1 MKRKTISAKFV
12 NVSIL
17 VSLVTI
23 LLGYFILNMYKS
35 TIDEEVYEK
44 TQKELISDY
53 QEYMNAKFSIGI
65 TNAFSIANDGYIK
78 YSLNENNRNI
88 AIDSLK
94 SINETL
100 KNGTAFKNVKV
111 HIHTKDN
118 KSYLRNWK
126 VNKFGDDLSSF
137 RNSVVSVNANQKGVN
152 GFEVGKAGLSLRSVV
167 PIMDEGK
174 HLGSLEFMQGL
185 NSVAKLFDK
194 TGDGFLL
201 LMDKKNKVAEPKPNT
216 LFQNDYIIS
225 QKFKGET
232 FFNDLKNIS
241 VSELEKNKVIMT
253 KKYFYTYTE
262 VKDFK
267 GKRLGVAVLAR
278 SLEKVN
284 LALDKTEHLIY
295 IAMIILVLAIL
306 LNLLATII
314 NVKKIVLKPIK
325 LLKASI
331 DNVMNDNNANKI
343 EVLNNDEIG
352 DVVGSFNAYLE
363 SIDEG
368 IKQDKIVIDEAKSVI
383 SRANAGLLNT
393 NIKAIADSSGV
404 KDLSTEINILVNG
417 MRSNLD
423 VLSKV
428 LVAFSNA
435 KFDYEVKSIDG
446 VTGEIA
452 SIMSG
457 AKNTGVTISSIIAIV
472 DMTTKSLLE
481 SSKELNESS
490 SSLSNSSNTQA
501 AGLEEA
507 SAAIEEILSSIRQ
520 SSNNASE
527 MANLAKDVTKSSKEG
542 EILAN
547 KTSVA
552 MGEITDQVTAINDAI
567 TVIDQIAFQTN
578 ILSLNAAVEAATAGE
593 AGKGFAVVA
602 QEVRNLASRSA
613 EAANEIKALV
623 EKAAK
628 KTQEGQEISKNMIEG
643 YNHLNENIS
652 STISIINDVAN
663 SSKSQQTSMVQISD
677 TVNQLDRATQ
687 ENANVAGS
695 INIMA
700 NENEQLAKNLEVAI
714 TRTTFLQD
722 AKAGACDMDMMF
734 DFGSLKADHI
744 NFKNTNFLQCEAGN
758 HFKVVDHHSCRLGK
772 WIDSTTD
779 QDFINSTSWTTL
791 KQAHQNVHEMTQ
803 NVTELYAKEAQN
815 DQIFSVTSGVE
826 ENIDIVFNSLDKL
839 REEKC
844 TNMKESK
851 N

>member
-1 MKRKTISAKFV
+1 MKRKTISTKFV

-23 LLGYFILNMYKS
+23 LLGYSILNMYKS
-35 TIDEEVYEK
+35 TIDKEVYDN
-44 TQKELISDY
+44 TQKVLISDY
-53 QEYMNAKFSIGI
+53 HEYMNAKFDIGI

-78 YSLNENNRNI
+78 YSLNQNNRNI

-94 SINETL
+94 SINQTL

-111 HIHTKDN
+111 HIHTTDN

-126 VNKFGDDLSSF
+126 VDKFGDDLSSF
-137 RNSVVSVNANQKGVN
+137 RSSVVTVNRTQKGVN

-167 PIMDEGK
+167 PIIDEGK

-201 LMDKKNKVAEPKPNT
+201 LMDIKNKIVDPNPSAI
-216 LFQNDYIIS
+216 FQNDYIIS
-225 QKFKGET
+225 QKFKGDA
-232 FFNDLKNIS
+232 FFNDLKTIS
-241 VSELEKNKVIMT
+241 ISELEQKKVIMT
-253 KKYFYTYTE
+253 KEYFYSF
-262 VKDFK
+262 VVIKDFQ
-267 GKRLGVAVLAR
+267 GKRLGIAVLAR
-278 SLEKVN
+278 SLDKVN

-295 IAMIILVLAIL
+295 IAMIILVFAIL
-306 LNLLATII
+306 LNLIATII
-314 NVKKIVLKPIK
+314 NVKKIVLNPIK
-325 LLKASI
+325 LLKTSI
-331 DNVMNDNNANKI
+331 DNVMNDNNSNKI

-368 IKQDKIVIDEAKSVI
+368 IKQDKKVIEEAKSVI
-383 SRANAGLLNT
+383 TRANAGLLNT
-393 NIKAIADSSGV
+393 NIKQKAHSPGV
-404 KDLSTEINILVNG
+404 QNLAEEINELVNG
-417 MRSNLD
+417 MRANLD
-423 VLSKV
+423 MLSKV
-428 LVAFSNA
+428 LIAFSNA
-435 KFDYEVKSIDG
+435 NFDYEVKSIDG
-446 VTGEIA
+446 ITGEIA

-472 DMTTKSLLE
+472 DMTTKRLLE

-490 SSLSNSSNTQA
+490 SSLSNSSNKQA

-507 SAAIEEILSSIRQ
+507 SAAIEEILSSIKK
-520 SSNNASE
+520 SSNNANE
-527 MANLAKDVTKSSKEG
+527 METLAKDVTKSSKEG

-547 KTSVA
+547 KTSTA
-552 MGEITDQVTAINDAI
+552 MEEITEQVTAINEAI
-567 TVIDQIAFQTN
+567 TIIDQISFQTN

-623 EKAAK
+623 EKAAL
-628 KTQEGQEISKNMIEG
+628 KTKEGQEISKNMIDG

-652 STISIINDVAN
+652 STINIINDVA
-663 SSKSQQTSMVQISD
+663 SSAKAQQISMSQISD
-677 TVNQLDRATQ
+677 TVNQLDRVTQ
-687 ENANVAGS
+687 ENASVAGA

-700 NENEQLAKNLEVAI
+700 NDNEQLAKNLEVAI
-714 TRTTFLQD
+714 TRTTFLES

-744 NFKNTNFLQCEAGN
+744 NFKNTNFLQCEEGN
-758 HFKVVDHHSCRLGK
+758 HFKVVDHHTCRLGK
-772 WIDSTTD
+772 WIDGMND
-779 QDFINSTSWTTL
+779 EDFTGSSHWNTL
-791 KQAHQNVHEMTQ
+791 KNAHENVHSMTQ
-803 NVTELYAKEAQN
+803 NVTELYAKADTNEE
-815 DQIFSVTSGVE
+815 IFAVTNGVE
-826 ENIDIVFNSLDKL
+826 KNIEIVFNTLDKL

-844 TNMKESK
+844 SK
-851 N
+851 NKRNDS